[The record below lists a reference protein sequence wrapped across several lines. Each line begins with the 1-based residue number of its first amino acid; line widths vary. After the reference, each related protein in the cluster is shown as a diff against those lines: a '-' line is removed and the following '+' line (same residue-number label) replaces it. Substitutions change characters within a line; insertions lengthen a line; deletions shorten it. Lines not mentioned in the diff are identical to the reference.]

1 MLAGKP
7 VNLNPQTVTT
17 HGESCLPWAG
27 GVSHSVVAAPQLAFP
42 EFISYGKCETFAE
55 GLLEGTRT
63 TTTVRASVDNV
74 RLTTSPSPTDEAPDI
89 VSFSFSAAN
98 FSLALQSFY
107 PYNGSP
113 SFKIIPVAPVGMSLV
128 GRAKKGADIVL
139 PVTLNFDQQILTLST
154 AQEFDE
160 LFLKNREFFD
170 EQTSRFPSHQKLVFG
185 TSRMPR
191 TPQGYI
197 VTSFVRAIQVG
208 NDVIAG
214 NVLARKGFGTVQFGT
229 VLADSFNRR
238 IMMASVKMG
247 SDPAGSAGMC
257 GVETNGIWP

>member
-1 MLAGKP
+1 
-7 VNLNPQTVTT
+7 
-17 HGESCLPWAG
+17 
-27 GVSHSVVAAPQLAFP
+27 VSHSVVDTPQLAFP
-42 EFISYGKCETFAE
+42 QFISYGKCETFAE
-55 GLLEGTRT
+55 GLLQGIET
-63 TTTVRASVDNV
+63 TTTVRARVDNV

-89 VSFSFSAAN
+89 VSFSFSADN
-98 FSLALQSFY
+98 FSLELQSFY
-107 PYNGSP
+107 PQNGRP
-113 SFKIIPVAPVGMSLV
+113 SFKIIPVAPVGMSLA
-128 GRAKKGADIVL
+128 GRAKKGRDTVL
-139 PVTLNFDQQILTLST
+139 PVTLSFDQHLLSLST
-154 AQEFDE
+154 TEQFDE
-160 LFLKNREFFD
+160 LFLSNREFFD
-170 EQTSRFPSHQKLVFG
+170 EHTSRFPSHQKLVFG